1 MNNERGEKYVDELE
15 KLAMIEANS
24 EKGKFA
30 HRAYQIAFNFG
41 RLLDQYEQQTKLV
54 ESLRN
59 EIHLLKREVDGQNA
73 AIQRMKNKEVS
84 HD

>member
-1 MNNERGEKYVDELE
+1 MSNERGQKYVDELE
-15 KLAMIEANS
+15 KLAQIEAED
-24 EKGKFA
+24 EKWRFA
-30 HRAYQIAFNFG
+30 YRAYQLASNFG